1 MVYCK
6 NYKRKEQ
13 HEHNSFTFLSY
24 SFQPRS
30 KPNTFGRH
38 DKFMVVNAA
47 ICCKAKAFIREK
59 IRGVFNPRNT
69 QVSLE
74 RVAAKLNPK
83 IRGWLNYY
91 SRFGKRIAAN
101 VFLYLNML
109 IRRWVE
115 EKFRLRSKKTVL
127 LKYQSIVL
135 SNSGLFVHWQK
146 GVKY

>member
-6 NYKRKEQ
+6 NYKRKEK

-38 DKFMVVNAA
+38 DKFMVFGAA

-59 IRGVFNPRNT
+59 IRGVFDPRNT

-91 SRFGKRIAAN
+91 SRFGKRVAAN
-101 VFLYLNML
+101 VFLYLNVL

-115 EKFRLRSKKTVL
+115 EKFRLRSMKAVMV
-127 LKYQSIVL
+127 KYQSIVQ
-135 SNSGLFVHWQK
+135 SNTGIFVHWRY
-146 GVKY
+146 GIRS